1 MSIYLHDIP
10 LFQAQ
15 DRLRQVLQD
24 ADLWRVLGVE
34 EIPLDENALGRVTA
48 EPIWAEVSSPHYHA
62 SAMDGFAVKAEATN
76 GAQPGSPIQL
86 SVSSDQLTVG
96 SGRTQYVDT
105 GDPLPEW
112 ANAVI
117 PIENV
122 ESLDENGEITK
133 EIRKPSSIRIRAS
146 VAPWSHVRPLG
157 EDIVATQLVLPA
169 GHVLRPPDLGAIAA
183 SGHQT
188 IKVSRK
194 PKVAILPTGTELVP
208 IGSKLNAGDILEYN
222 SLVMAAQIKKMGGEP
237 TRFPITKDDFDL
249 ICERVKEA
257 AQTHDLVLLNA
268 GSSAGA
274 EDFSAK
280 VVEKLGTLL
289 VHGVA
294 VRPGHPVILG
304 VIARSTL
311 ALRDEAISTDD
322 GQIASGKNVP
332 RNDVNPIIG
341 VPGYPV
347 SAALTVNI
355 FVEPVIAK
363 WLGRRPLELPIE
375 EATLTRKLVS
385 PAGDDDFVRVAVGKV
400 GDKLLAAPLSRGA
413 GVITSLVQA
422 DGLAL
427 IPSGTQ
433 GMEAGEKIQV
443 RMYRSRGEIEKTIL
457 AIGSHDLTLD
467 LMAQFLAER
476 DRRFAS
482 ANVGSQ
488 GGLIALKRG
497 EAHLAGSHLL
507 DPKDGSYNISYI
519 RQYMPGIPVKVV
531 ALVGRDQGLIVKKGN
546 PKGIKDLK
554 DLAGSSGVGGV
565 QFVNRQRGAGTRVL
579 LDYHLNLMTIS
590 PDSIAGYYQEEYTHL
605 GVASAVAS
613 GRADCGLGV
622 AAAAQALD
630 LDFIPLFQERY
641 DLVIPKHFAD
651 DKLIVPLFDLLA
663 DSRFREA
670 VSTLKGY
677 DVSVMGASILE
688 D

>member
-1 MSIYLHDIP
+1 MSVYLHDIP
-10 LFQAQ
+10 LSQAQ
-15 DRLRQVLQD
+15 ERLRQALQE
-24 ADLWRVLGVE
+24 ADLWRTLGVE
-34 EIPLDENALGRVTA
+34 EVSLDENALGRITI

-62 SAMDGFAVKAEATN
+62 SAMDGFAVRAVETV
-76 GAQPGSPIQL
+76 GAQPSSPVMLYTGPQA
-86 SVSSDQLTVG
+86 
-96 SGRTQYVDT
+96 QYVDT

-122 ESLDENGEITK
+122 ESLDESEQITD
-133 EIRKPSSIRIRAS
+133 EIRKPSSIRIRAA

-169 GHVLRPPDLGAIAA
+169 GHVLRPVDLGAIAA
-183 SGHQT
+183 SGHQ
-188 IKVSRK
+188 KVKVARK
-194 PKVAILPTGTELVP
+194 PRVAILPTGTELVP
-208 IGSKLNAGDILEYN
+208 IGSKLKAGDILEYN
-222 SLVMAAQIKKMGGEP
+222 SLVIAAQIKNMGGEP
-237 TRFPITKDDFDL
+237 TRYPITKDDFDL
-249 ICERVKEA
+249 ICQRVAEA

-274 EDFSAK
+274 EDFSSK

-304 VIARSTL
+304 MVNRESVNTKPQSTSYRSTNL
-311 ALRDEAISTDD
+311 LI
-322 GQIASGKNVP
+322 
-332 RNDVNPIIG
+332 PIIG

-347 SAALTVNI
+347 SAALTVDI
-355 FVEPVIAK
+355 FVESVLAK
-363 WLGRRPLELPIE
+363 WLGRRPLELPTE
-375 EATLTRKLVS
+375 TATLTRKLVS
-385 PAGDDDFVRVAVGKV
+385 PAGDDDFVRVVVGKV

-427 IPSGTQ
+427 VPSGTQ

-443 RMYRSRGEIEKTIL
+443 RMYRNRSEIEKTIL

-467 LMAQFLAER
+467 LIAQFLAEH
-476 DRRFAS
+476 DRRLAS

-488 GGLIALKRG
+488 GGLVALRRK
-497 EAHLAGSHLL
+497 EAHIAGSHLL
-507 DPKDGSYNISYI
+507 DPKDGTYNISYI
-519 RQYMPGIPVKVV
+519 RQYMPDIPVKVV
-531 ALVGRDQGLIVKKGN
+531 ALVGRDQGLIVRKGN
-546 PKGIKDLK
+546 PKGIKSLEDLTRHE
-554 DLAGSSGVGGV
+554 V

-579 LDYHLNLMTIS
+579 LDYHLGTKGITQEA
-590 PDSIAGYYQEEYTHL
+590 IAGYNQEEYTHL

-630 LDFIPLFQERY
+630 LDFVPLFQERY
-641 DLVIPKHFAD
+641 DLVMPKEFSDGDLLA
-651 DKLIVPLFDLLA
+651 PLFDLLV
-663 DSRFREA
+663 DSRFRQA

-677 DVSVMGASILE
+677 DVSVMGTVILE

>member
-1 MSIYLHDIP
+1 MSVYLHDIP
-10 LFQAQ
+10 LVQAQ
-15 DRLRQVLQD
+15 ARFREALQE
-24 ADLWRVLGVE
+24 AGLWRVLGVE

-48 EPIWAEVSSPHYHA
+48 QPTWAKVSSPHYHA
-62 SAMDGFAVKAEATN
+62 SAMDGFAVRAEDTS
-76 GAQPGSPIQL
+76 GAQPASPIQL
-86 SVSSDQLTVG
+86 SVISGQSSVQA
-96 SGRTQYVDT
+96 QYVDT

-117 PIENV
+117 PIENT
-122 ESLDENGEITK
+122 EPLDENGKITSAV
-133 EIRKPSSIRIRAS
+133 RGPSSIRVRAA

-169 GHVLRPPDLGAIAA
+169 GHILKPADLGAIAA
-183 SGHQT
+183 AGHQT
-188 IKVSRK
+188 VRVARK

-208 IGSKLNAGDILEYN
+208 IGSKLKAGDILEYN
-222 SLVMAAQIKKMGGEP
+222 SLVIAAQVRQMGGEP

-249 ICERVKEA
+249 ICQRVQEA

-280 VVEKLGTLL
+280 VVEKLGALL

-304 VIARSTL
+304 TIDRGPQTIVHRPSSI
-311 ALRDEAISTDD
+311 
-322 GQIASGKNVP
+322 V
-332 RNDVNPIIG
+332 PIIG

-347 SAALTVNI
+347 SAALTVDI
-355 FVEPVIAK
+355 FVEPLLAK
-363 WLGRRPLELPIE
+363 WLGRRPLELPVETAI
-375 EATLTRKLVS
+375 LTRKLVS
-385 PAGDDDFVRVAVGKV
+385 PAGDDDFVRVVVGKV

-427 IPSGTQ
+427 IPSGVQ

-443 RMYRSRGEIEKTIL
+443 RLYRNRNEIEKTIL

-467 LMAQFLAER
+467 LIAQFLAEH
-476 DRRFAS
+476 DRRLAS

-488 GGLIALKRG
+488 GGLVALRRG

-507 DPKDGSYNISYI
+507 DTQIGEYNISYI
-519 RQYMPGIPVKVV
+519 RQYMPNIPVKVV
-531 ALVGRDQGLIVKKGN
+531 ALVGRDQGLIVRRGN
-546 PKGIKDLK
+546 PKGIKTLGDLTR
-554 DLAGSSGVGGV
+554 SEV

-579 LDYHLNLMTIS
+579 LDYHLNLMTIP
-590 PDSIAGYYQEEYTHL
+590 PDSIAGYHQEEYTHL
-605 GVASAVAS
+605 GVAAAVAS

-622 AAAAQALD
+622 ATAAQALD

-641 DLVIPKHFAD
+641 DLVIPKQFAQD
-651 DKLIVPLFDLLA
+651 ELLSPLFDLLA

-670 VSTLKGY
+670 VSHLKGY
-677 DVSVMGASILE
+677 DVSVMGNVILE